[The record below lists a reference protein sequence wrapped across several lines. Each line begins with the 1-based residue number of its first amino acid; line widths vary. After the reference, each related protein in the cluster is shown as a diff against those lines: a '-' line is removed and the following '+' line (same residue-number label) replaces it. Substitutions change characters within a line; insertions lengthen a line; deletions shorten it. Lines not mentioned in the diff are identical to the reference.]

1 MRYKN
6 GSSFCNKC
14 GNNIENV
21 KVSEKDTEK
30 HKKKLGKKQ
39 LIYIIISVLVAC
51 IIGVSIVV
59 FLKNKPLDEK
69 NNINENSVED
79 KNSSMIIFDDTTKY
93 GATFNLTREDI
104 DNAIKSAYKG
114 SDCEKLVGEFGSNNS
129 EWTKV
134 ENAINDYEMY
144 FYISA
149 INQQWR
155 EMGLSAFKIGLSVD
169 NNNYI
174 QSINFTTMGGQSND
188 NIISEIIKYNNV
200 YEEFYYFILHKLF
213 NDNNIINNM
222 NKVQNANKVNGTST
236 GGVAIK
242 DNIMYGYIIQFSEG
256 TQMYSKQFSVG
267 TLGDEKAKELENE
280 YKSYNTGIYV
290 ELDNDKTENTENNQ
304 TSNQETQIENNQQ
317 DDNKKIKAVID
328 SYAKITTN
336 YDGYDLQYTGYTL
349 YARSKDG
356 ENVYL
361 ITYLARKH
369 GMSTG
374 LEYCRLVSLNS
385 TNTMI
390 DKKSEF
396 CKLASNAGSAMGSS
410 LVRTRYTQ
418 IWGELNSSSSSD
430 YNYDNSSTTNNNS
443 SNNSSSSNNTNPQKE
458 MIQVPWFSMGYE
470 LKQYTDDLDKL
481 GIKYK
486 VVKGQDLN
494 YEDNT
499 VIKVENNGEYVEK
512 GTTITITVADN
523 VYNVEVQ
530 MNTEFLLG
538 KAGFYED
545 NLPNEVSISIKIN
558 GTTIC
563 NSKYPATRYFE
574 KCGTYKGKVNNLK
587 VEAVVEG
594 KTITLKENKD
604 YLFSHDEYRTE
615 ITINNFDNLG

>member
-523 VYNVEVQ
+523 IYNAEVQ
-530 MNTEFLLG
+530 MNTEFLL
-538 KAGFYED
+538 E
-545 NLPNEVSISIKIN
+545 
-558 GTTIC
+558 
-563 NSKYPATRYFE
+563 
-574 KCGTYKGKVNNLK
+574 
-587 VEAVVEG
+587 
-594 KTITLKENKD
+594 
-604 YLFSHDEYRTE
+604 
-615 ITINNFDNLG
+615 